1 MSTPS
6 VRLTN
11 IDMLRGI
18 VMILMCIDHARDY
31 TLFHPSDPMILSA
44 TPFSVWL
51 LRVLAHFCAPTFIF
65 LAGISIWMAGRR
77 KEKADLSSFLFVRG
91 AILCLLEITIVNWAW
106 SFNPCFHTIYLQII
120 WAMGISMMAMGA
132 LIHLPR
138 HLLAVGCMAV
148 LLLHN
153 LSDGVRF
160 EENSFMFYLWS
171 LLIQKNLLPLGE
183 HLMARTTYP
192 VLPVI
197 ALMGLGY
204 AVGKWYTH
212 LDAATRKKNL
222 RYTAFAMLGLFVLF
236 RLVIGYGD
244 SSPVETGKGVLTYFM
259 SALNTTKYPLSLDF
273 ILLYLSIPILI
284 LSVTDGKEIK
294 GITVTLGR
302 VPMFFYILHI
312 YLLHAIIL
320 LWLAWQGEEID
331 FSRNLGGVA
340 ATTGYPME
348 FLWLVIPFTV
358 AVLYIP
364 CKWYYGIRK
373 KKRYAITKY
382 L

>member
-91 AILCLLEITIVNWAW
+91 AILCLLEITFVNWAW

-138 HLLAVGCMAV
+138 HLLAGGCMAV

-153 LSDGVRF
+153 LFDSVRF

-244 SSPVETGKGVLTYFM
+244 SSPVETGKGALTYFM
-259 SALNTTKYPLSLDF
+259 SSLNTTKYPLSLDF
-273 ILLYLSIPILI
+273 ILLYLSIPVLI

-320 LWLAWQGEEID
+320 LWLVGQGEEINL
-331 FSRNLGGVA
+331 SRNLGGVA

>member
-1 MSTPS
+1 
-6 VRLTN
+6 
-11 IDMLRGI
+11 
-18 VMILMCIDHARDY
+18 MILMCIDHARDY

-120 WAMGISMMAMGA
+120 WAMGIAMMAMGA

-138 HLLAVGCMAV
+138 HLLAGGCMAV

-153 LSDGVRF
+153 LFDGVRF

-244 SSPVETGKGVLTYFM
+244 SSPVETGKGALTYLM

-273 ILLYLSIPILI
+273 ILLYLSIPVLI

-302 VPMFFYILHI
+302 VPMFFYILHL

-320 LWLAWQGEEID
+320 LWLVWQGEEID

-364 CKWYYGIRK
+364 CRWYYGIRK

>member
-1 MSTPS
+1 
-6 VRLTN
+6 
-11 IDMLRGI
+11 
-18 VMILMCIDHARDY
+18 
-31 TLFHPSDPMILSA
+31 
-44 TPFSVWL
+44 
-51 LRVLAHFCAPTFIF
+51 
-65 LAGISIWMAGRR
+65 
-77 KEKADLSSFLFVRG
+77 
-91 AILCLLEITIVNWAW
+91 
-106 SFNPCFHTIYLQII
+106 
-120 WAMGISMMAMGA
+120 
-132 LIHLPR
+132 
-138 HLLAVGCMAV
+138 MAV

-153 LSDGVRF
+153 LFDGVRF

-204 AVGKWYTH
+204 VVGKWYTH

-244 SSPVETGKGVLTYFM
+244 SSPIETGKGTLTYFM

-273 ILLYLSIPILI
+273 ILLYLSIPVLI

-320 LWLAWQGEEID
+320 LWLVWQGEEID